1 MTDKELLEKLSI
13 YLKTGVVNL
22 TDELI
27 DEIHSA
33 VDTEEE
39 KEDVKWE
46 KESVFNNGSVVQELW
61 YKE

>member
-1 MTDKELLEKLSI
+1 MTDKELLKKLSA
-13 YLKTGVVNL
+13 YLKTGVINL

-33 VDTEEE
+33 VETEE
-39 KEDVKWE
+39 KEEVKWE
-46 KESVFNNGSVVQELW
+46 KESVFNKGSVVQELW

>member
-13 YLKTGVVNL
+13 YLKTGAVIL

-33 VDTEEE
+33 ADTEE

-46 KESVFNNGSVVQELW
+46 KESVFINGSIVQELW

>member
-13 YLKTGVVNL
+13 YLKTGAVIL

-33 VDTEEE
+33 VHTEE

-46 KESVFNNGSVVQELW
+46 KESVFINGSVVQELW